1 MAVLFQLC
9 SFPNFFIQVFFQWT
23 QRKGA
28 HVIAFYQQA
37 LLKRGIVE
45 LLLTSDLM
53 NDVRKGHLKGGTDV
67 EQFEG
72 ITGALT

>member
-1 MAVLFQLC
+1 M
-9 SFPNFFIQVFFQWT
+9 
-23 QRKGA
+23 
-28 HVIAFYQQA
+28 
-37 LLKRGIVE
+37 E

-53 NDVRKGHLKGGTDV
+53 NDVRKGQLKGGTDV